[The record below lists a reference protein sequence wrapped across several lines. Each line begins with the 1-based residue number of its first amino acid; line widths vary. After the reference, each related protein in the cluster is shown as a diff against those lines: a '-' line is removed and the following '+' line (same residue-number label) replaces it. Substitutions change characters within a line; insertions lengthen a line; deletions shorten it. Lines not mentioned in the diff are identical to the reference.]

1 LSPNGPVT
9 PAALHIVAT
18 TTAPRGRV
26 TGGTHVRKTYQLSVL
41 ATAATMF
48 LIGPALPAS
57 ATTFGSGTN
66 GCAIY
71 QVASFGSSSLHQAT
85 VMACVGVDAN
95 IESTT
100 QITNNGASANYSIW
114 AELHRSSDGALVA
127 YHNCQ
132 AFVPAGDT
140 YYCTKAWPRSSATV
154 YTRAVVQRTSFTPA
168 YVLLSPNATITP

>member
-1 LSPNGPVT
+1 MK
-9 PAALHIVAT
+9 
-18 TTAPRGRV
+18 
-26 TGGTHVRKTYQLSVL
+26 KTYSLGVT
-41 ATAATMF
+41 ATAAA
-48 LIGPALPAS
+48 LVLVGPALPAN

-71 QVASFGSSSLHQAT
+71 QVAGFGSTTTHQAS

-132 AFVPAGDT
+132 ALVPAGDT
-140 YYCTKAWPRSSATV
+140 YYCTKAWPRSNATV
-154 YTRAVVQRTSFTPA
+154 YTRAVVQRSSLTPA
-168 YVLLSPNATITP
+168 YVLVSPNYTVTA